1 MNNSTGESKIGLK
14 SECLLIFFFSENGD
28 SVVQTNRES
37 LVIPKVI
44 LNVVDDLGN
53 YL

>member
-1 MNNSTGESKIGLK
+1 VSRKLDLDPSAY
-14 SECLLIFFFSENGD
+14 CFFFSENGD
-28 SVVQTNRES
+28 SVVQMNRES
-37 LVIPKVI
+37 LAVPEVI